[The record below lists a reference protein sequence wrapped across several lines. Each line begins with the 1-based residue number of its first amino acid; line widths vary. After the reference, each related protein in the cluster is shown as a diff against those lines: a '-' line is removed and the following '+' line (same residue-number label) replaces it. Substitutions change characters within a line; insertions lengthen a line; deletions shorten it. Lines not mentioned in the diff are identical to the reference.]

1 MSSNVLFVST
11 KSGKAI
17 FLTQREVLV
26 KSYCSLSGTCSL
38 ENCSSSC
45 SLFLIAKNYLRREV
59 LSGPSNQASSR
70 ISSKKEGVISDKIS
84 GQISTQALSQTLN
97 KTGDKISNIN
107 SNTNFNFNSNINSN
121 INSNQ
126 ILDPEC
132 NFNFNFNFKNPDF
145 SVTALDGELSASIGE
160 YRIAKKML
168 LEVMGLGSCIGVIL
182 FDLSTGI
189 CGAAHIL
196 LPGASQKGETKY
208 AETAIEKMLE
218 DMVQQGA
225 NRNKIASKFAGGAQ
239 VFKHMSLDILK
250 VGNRNAISV
259 EETLLKNKIPILAK
273 DIGGD
278 VGRNVIFNSIDGSMI
293 VKYTKPVREVCLWL

>member
-38 ENCSSSC
+38 ENCFSSC

-59 LSGPSNQASSR
+59 SSEPSNQASSR
-70 ISSKKEGVISDKIS
+70 ISSKKAGVISDKIS
-84 GQISTQALSQTLN
+84 GQIPSQASNQASNT
-97 KTGDKISNIN
+97 TGDKISNIS
-107 SNTNFNFNSNINSN
+107 SNTSSNINSN
-121 INSNQ
+121 INSKQ

-132 NFNFNFNFKNPDF
+132 NFNFKNPDF

-168 LEVMGLGSCIGVIL
+168 LEVMGLGSCIGVVL

-273 DIGGD
+273 DTGGD
-278 VGRNVIFNSIDGSMI
+278 VGRNVIFNPIDGSMI

>member
-1 MSSNVLFVST
+1 MSSKVLFVST

-17 FLTQREVLV
+17 FLTQRNVLV

-38 ENCSSSC
+38 ENCFSSC
-45 SLFLIAKNYLRREV
+45 NLVLIAKNCLQNPV
-59 LSGPSNQASSR
+59 LSGTSNQAPDR
-70 ISSKKEGVISDKIS
+70 ISSKKAGVISGVITGEIS
-84 GQISTQALSQTLN
+84 GQILSQASSRTLN
-97 KTGDKISNIN
+97 KTGYNIPNIN
-107 SNTNFNFNSNINSN
+107 SNFNSN

-126 ILDPEC
+126 ILGPEC
-132 NFNFNFNFKNPDF
+132 NSNFNFFKKSDF
-145 SVTALDGELSASIGE
+145 SVTTLDGELSAGIGE
-160 YRIAKKML
+160 YKIAKKML
-168 LEVMGLGSCIGVIL
+168 LEVMGLGSCVGVIL

-278 VGRNVIFNSIDGSMI
+278 VGRNVIFNPVDGSMI
-293 VKYTKPVREVCLWL
+293 VKYTKAVREVCLWL